1 MQSAEALNLLLL
13 ARPGSCQ
20 TWPGTAW
27 PCLREQLCFTSASSW
42 SSEKHGLCQRFTA
55 CVGEYYESDISPRR
69 EAADRFTDFRAAYAL
84 DVTG

>member
-13 ARPGSCQ
+13 LAWLGPARPG
-20 TWPGTAW
+20 TAR
-27 PCLREQLCFTSASSW
+27 PSQREELCFTSASSR

-69 EAADRFTDFRAAYAL
+69 EVVDRFTDFRAAYAL